1 MSGLIQEIWQRLLW
15 FWSSPL
21 FYLGTVSVSIEGISK
36 TLLWLLIIV
45 AGCRLLKRVLSHYLL
60 ARLGIDQGNR
70 EALSTI
76 ISYLVGALSAITL
89 LQATG
94 FNLASLAVLA
104 GALGVGIGFGLQNFS
119 RDFISGL
126 TLLIE
131 RSIKVG
137 DFIELGTEESYFGI
151 RGTVKTIALRS
162 ASIQTRDGA
171 NLIVPN
177 NRLVESP
184 VLNWGAEGSAC
195 RIIIPI
201 RVGRE
206 SNLNA
211 VTEVLLNVAYS
222 QGQVILRSPSPKVCF
237 ISVEE
242 DFFCFEL
249 HVWIEDMR
257 NEEYIRSDIYF
268 TIEQQFSYYDIHF
281 QPSYQDLIIAFE
293 DPEFIDP
300 VATHKNRL
308 RRQHYQLKHTLQA
321 EHPTPPLIRD
331 LLHRIKYFE
340 HLNDLEIRKLIEVG
354 YRKRLAS
361 GEILFRESDPGDAFY
376 IVLSGTVEVKVLK
389 LNEHLATL
397 SSGDFFG
404 ELSLMLG
411 IPRSATV
418 IATTET
424 LLFAIDH
431 DGFQRL
437 LRRYGGLYE
446 LIISGL
452 GRYQEEL
459 KQRQELLRQMNLL
472 DSSEDDK
479 NPVDWARKRLKRLF
493 LP

>member
-1 MSGLIQEIWQRLLW
+1 
-15 FWSSPL
+15 
-21 FYLGTVSVSIEGISK
+21 
-36 TLLWLLIIV
+36 
-45 AGCRLLKRVLSHYLL
+45 
-60 ARLGIDQGNR
+60 
-70 EALSTI
+70 
-76 ISYLVGALSAITL
+76 
-89 LQATG
+89 
-94 FNLASLAVLA
+94 
-104 GALGVGIGFGLQNFS
+104 
-119 RDFISGL
+119 
-126 TLLIE
+126 
-131 RSIKVG
+131 
-137 DFIELGTEESYFGI
+137 
-151 RGTVKTIALRS
+151 
-162 ASIQTRDGA
+162 
-171 NLIVPN
+171 
-177 NRLVESP
+177 
-184 VLNWGAEGSAC
+184 
-195 RIIIPI
+195 
-201 RVGRE
+201 
-206 SNLNA
+206 

-308 RRQHYQLKHTLQA
+308 RRQHYQLEHTLQA
-321 EHPTPPLIRD
+321 ERPTPSLIRD

-354 YRKRLAS
+354 YRKRLAP

-418 IATTET
+418 IANTET

-431 DGFQRL
+431 EGFQRL

-479 NPVDWARKRLKRLF
+479 NPVDWARKRLKKLF

>member
-1 MSGLIQEIWQRLLW
+1 MFGLILGIWQHILR
-15 FWSSPL
+15 FWSAPL
-21 FYLGTVSVSIEGISK
+21 FYVGPVSVSIQGIST
-36 TLLWLLIIV
+36 TLLWILIIV
-45 AGCRLLKRVLSHYLL
+45 AGCRILKRVLSHYLL

-76 ISYLVGALSAITL
+76 ISYFVGGLSSITL

-119 RDFISGL
+119 RDFIGGL

-137 DFIELGTEESYFGI
+137 DFIELGTEDSYEGI
-151 RGTVKTIALRS
+151 KGTVMTIALRS

-177 NRLVESP
+177 NRLVECP
-184 VLNWGAEGSAC
+184 VLNWGSGGSAC
-195 RIIIPI
+195 RLIIPV

-206 SNLNA
+206 SDLNA
-211 VTEVLLNVAYS
+211 VTEVLLNVAYV
-222 QGQVILRSPSPKVCF
+222 QGEVVLRSPSPKVCF
-237 ISVEE
+237 TSVEE

-249 HVWIEDMR
+249 HVWIADMKR
-257 NEEYIRSDIYF
+257 EEYLRSDIYF
-268 TIEQQFSYYDIHF
+268 TIEQQFKIYDIHF

-300 VATHKNRL
+300 IATRNSRL
-308 RRQHYQLKHTLQA
+308 RRQKQRLSYALEA
-321 EHPTPPLIRD
+321 EEPTPPLIRD
-331 LLHRIKYFE
+331 LLRKIKYFE
-340 HLNDLEIRKLIEVG
+340 YLNDLEIRKLIEVG
-354 YRKRLAS
+354 YRKRLNP

-376 IVLSGTVEVKVLK
+376 IILSGSVDVKVLK

-397 SSGDFFG
+397 SAGDFFG

-418 IATTET
+418 IAHTEA

-431 DGFQRL
+431 QGFQRL
-437 LRRYGGLYE
+437 LRRHGDLYE
-446 LIISGL
+446 VIISGL
-452 GRYQEEL
+452 GQYQEEL
-459 KQRQELLRQMNLL
+459 QQRQELLRQMNLL
-472 DSSEDDK
+472 DSAEDDK
-479 NPVDWARKRLKRLF
+479 NPVDWARKRLKTLF

>member
-1 MSGLIQEIWQRLLW
+1 M
-15 FWSSPL
+15 
-21 FYLGTVSVSIEGISK
+21 
-36 TLLWLLIIV
+36 
-45 AGCRLLKRVLSHYLL
+45 
-60 ARLGIDQGNR
+60 
-70 EALSTI
+70 
-76 ISYLVGALSAITL
+76 
-89 LQATG
+89 
-94 FNLASLAVLA
+94 
-104 GALGVGIGFGLQNFS
+104 
-119 RDFISGL
+119 
-126 TLLIE
+126 LIE

-151 RGTVKTIALRS
+151 KGTVKTIALRS

-195 RIIIPI
+195 RIIIPV

-222 QGQVILRSPSPKVCF
+222 QGAAILRSPSPKVCF
-237 ISVEE
+237 MSVEE

-249 HVWIEDMR
+249 HVWIEDMKQ
-257 NEEYIRSDIYF
+257 EEYIRSDMYF
-268 TIEQQFSYYDIHF
+268 TIEQQFNYYDIHF

-300 VATHKNRL
+300 VAAHKNRL
-308 RRQHYQLKHTLQA
+308 RRQHHRLDYALQP
-321 EHPTPPLIRD
+321 ERPVPPLIRD
-331 LLHRIKYFE
+331 LLRRIKYFE

-354 YRKRLAS
+354 YRKRLVP
-361 GEILFRESDPGDAFY
+361 GEVLFRESDPGDAFY
-376 IVLSGTVEVKVLK
+376 IVLSGEVEVKVLK

-418 IATTET
+418 IAASET
-424 LLFAIDH
+424 ILFAIDH

-472 DSSEDDK
+472 DSAEDDK